1 MDEQHLL
8 SVCSCNRSFS
18 EKTLHPL
25 ISVIDLSKDCKE
37 TQLYTDSYA
46 IIFRH
51 FSLEDYSFGR
61 TKYDFSNSTL
71 IFREPGKR
79 INISSKI
86 GEKSDKDNLQDT
98 EHSYTID
105 IKDSQPK
112 DLLLI
117 FNPHLLYGTVLSQKI
132 KEYSF
137 FHYKPEEALH
147 LSKEETKHIY
157 QMMNDIQKE
166 LEWGIDRF
174 TATIISNKIEMLLN
188 YCCRYYDRQFIT
200 RHDAKD
206 QLADKIRI
214 SIDKFLLSGKYEP
227 CNVPSAC
234 RFAVHLNI
242 SSSYLNDL
250 LKHETG
256 KDFNDYLQLRRI
268 EISKQMLLTN
278 KTDHE
283 IASLLGYCTTKYF
296 RQIFQKSTGC
306 TTEEYRRA

>member
-1 MDEQHLL
+1 M
-8 SVCSCNRSFS
+8 
-18 EKTLHPL
+18 
-25 ISVIDLSKDCKE
+25 
-37 TQLYTDSYA
+37 
-46 IIFRH
+46 FRH
-51 FSLEDYSFGR
+51 LSMEDYSFGR

-71 IFREPGKR
+71 IFRGPGKA
-79 INISSKI
+79 INISSK
-86 GEKSDKDNLQDT
+86 GKKGSDKDNLQDT

-105 IKDSQPK
+105 MKDSQSK

-117 FNPHLLYGTVLSQKI
+117 FNPRFLCGTVLSQKI

-147 LSKEETKHIY
+147 LSQEETEHIF
-157 QMMNDIQKE
+157 QMMNDIKKE

-188 YCCRYYDRQFIT
+188 YCCRYYERQFIT

-214 SIDKFLLSGKYEP
+214 SIDNFLLSGKYEP
-227 CNVPSAC
+227 CNAPSAC
-234 RFAVHLNI
+234 RFAVHLSI

-250 LKHETG
+250 LKYETG
-256 KDFNDYLQLRRI
+256 KDFGDYLQLRRI

-278 KTDHE
+278 KTDKE
-283 IASLLGYCTTKYF
+283 IASLLGYCTPKYF
-296 RQIFQKSTGC
+296 RQIFQKLTGC
-306 TTEEYRRA
+306 TTEEYRKA